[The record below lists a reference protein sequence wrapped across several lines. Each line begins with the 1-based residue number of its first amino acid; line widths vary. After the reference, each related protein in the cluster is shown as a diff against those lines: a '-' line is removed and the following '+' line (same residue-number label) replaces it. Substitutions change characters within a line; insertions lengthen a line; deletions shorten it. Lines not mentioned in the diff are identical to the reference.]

1 MQYTQ
6 GKKLKINQ
14 KIALARWWGIRLDN
28 EKIKKNFWAKK
39 IQVVLSLFQLNF
51 DRRGGGGAVF

>member
-1 MQYTQ
+1 M
-6 GKKLKINQ
+6 K
-14 KIALARWWGIRLDN
+14 
-28 EKIKKNFWAKK
+28 KIKKKFLGKK